1 MCDVAA
7 GAVGDGWNALKR
19 IEVGL
24 CLLDLS
30 VGVLTQCLGPEV
42 DLMPR
47 LAVCLCGAM
56 AQAALQPLQ
65 HYNRCCV
72 VPTAAFAAVAVPPG
86 QLKCLG
92 AAMGCSLPMH
102 KQVRQ

>member
-1 MCDVAA
+1 MCNVAA

-19 IEVGL
+19 IEVGR

-30 VGVLTQCLGPEV
+30 VGILTQCSGPEV

-56 AQAALQPLQ
+56 AQAVLQPLQ

-72 VPTAAFAAVAVPPG
+72 FL
-86 QLKCLG
+86 QLPLQPSRCLQV
-92 AAMGCSLPMH
+92 SLT
-102 KQVRQ
+102 V